1 MTQRTPNAAFR
12 FPARSAPAWVP
23 LLLGGSFFA
32 LAVHAQNPGAGSV
45 VFVSGPA
52 QLVAADGT
60 RTALQVGAQVRQ
72 GDQVMTGKDAYVH
85 VRMIDN
91 AFVAV
96 RPESKFAVELYEY
109 DSANPAASRI
119 KLNLHNGNARTVS
132 GKGGEAAK
140 QNYRFNTPMAAIGLR
155 GTDYT
160 VVSSSDA
167 TRVSVSRGAVAV
179 TPLGSGCSS
188 GTLGPCTTGSTR
200 ELNASLSHAYLEVSA
215 RSVAPVLVR
224 PEQDPHGGT
233 HQNPV
238 NRPDEPRAEVK
249 PEVKIDEA
257 KDTANQVVAELLA
270 GGLGG
275 AAPAPAP
282 APATPMPPAPAPA
295 PVPIETQPPPPPP
308 APQYVWGR
316 WSTYAKGSGSP
327 AMAEL
332 LAAGNREI
340 LYGNSVFGLLRN
352 GALPS
357 DIPTQ
362 GTFSF
367 ELANSEAYTL
377 AKGQLTPAQVTGGTF
392 GVNFSQRTFN
402 TTLSVTHAQGVE
414 QLNAAGKVQFQG
426 LMQSDSSQSNMN
438 LSGAVAAS
446 GKEAAYIFDKQLSSG
461 GLLGAVRWVR

>member
-1 MTQRTPNAAFR
+1 MKPSTPIAAFR
-12 FPARSAPAWVP
+12 FPSGTAPAWAP
-23 LLLGGSFFA
+23 LLLGLGCFGFA
-32 LAVHAQNPGAGSV
+32 AHAQTVPGAGSV

-52 QLVAADGT
+52 HLVAADGT
-60 RTALQVGAQVRQ
+60 RVALQTGAQVRQ
-72 GDQVMTGKDAYVH
+72 GDHVSTGKDGYVH

-91 AFVAV
+91 AFVAI

-109 DSANPAASRI
+109 DAANPSASRI

-160 VVSSSDA
+160 VVSSNDA

-179 TPLGSGCSS
+179 TPLGSDCTS
-188 GTLGPCTTGSTR
+188 GTLGPCATGSTR

-224 PEQDPHGGT
+224 PEQDPHGSSS
-233 HQNPV
+233 QNPV
-238 NRPDEPRAEVK
+238 NRPEEPRAESKSDVK
-249 PEVKIDEA
+249 LADS
-257 KDTANQVVAELLA
+257 KDAANLVAADRLA
-270 GGLGG
+270 GGLG
-275 AAPAPAP
+275 AA
-282 APATPMPPAPAPA
+282 A
-295 PVPIETQPPPPPP
+295 PVPAPPVEAVPPPPP
-308 APQYVWGR
+308 QFVWGR
-316 WSTYAKGSGSP
+316 WSTYAKSGAGSP
-327 AMAEL
+327 AMASL
-332 LAAGNREI
+332 LAEGTREI
-340 LYGNSVFGLLRN
+340 VFMNDVFGLLRN
-352 GALPS
+352 GALPN
-357 DIPTQ
+357 DIPAQ

-392 GVNFSQRTFN
+392 GVDFSQRTFS
-402 TTLSVTHAQGVE
+402 TTLSVAHAQGVE

-426 LMQSDSSQSNMN
+426 QMFSDPARSNMN
-438 LSGAVAAS
+438 MSGAVAGS
-446 GKEAAYIFDKQLSSG
+446 GMEAAYIFDKQLSSG